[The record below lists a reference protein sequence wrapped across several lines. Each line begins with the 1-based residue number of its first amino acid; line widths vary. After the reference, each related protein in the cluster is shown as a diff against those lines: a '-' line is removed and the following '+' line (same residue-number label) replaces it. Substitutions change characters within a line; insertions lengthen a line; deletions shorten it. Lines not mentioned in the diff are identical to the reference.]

1 MLMVT
6 TDEVWFR
13 YHDYSGQPKAVR
25 VASVRFWP
33 DIQET
38 IFPLS
43 RCRKASAALCA
54 AAAGVMTGMRM
65 AAGWVNTAAPA
76 AGNTYRYLRKRTDIW
91 LSTSKED
98 AAKYGREVYRAFRS
112 KGNHRWDTCVFVN
125 ESGASAVFRHSFRKK
140 IIEDGKEIR
149 RNVIDDEIVVA
160 APDAGSFTRAKFPQ
174 LADAKELK
182 QSGFFARLL
191 TVSY

>member
-1 MLMVT
+1 MVT

-13 YHDYSGQPKAVR
+13 YLDYSGQTKAVR

-91 LSTSKED
+91 LSTSERGCGR
-98 AAKYGREVYRAFRS
+98 YGREVYRAFRS

-125 ESGASAVFRHSFRKK
+125 ESGLTLPCSGTRSAKRLSRMAKRSGATSLMMK
-140 IIEDGKEIR
+140 SWWPR
-149 RNVIDDEIVVA
+149 R
-160 APDAGSFTRAKFPQ
+160 TRAVLPRQ
-174 LADAKELK
+174 NSHNWPT
-182 QSGFFARLL
+182 QRS
-191 TVSY
+191 